1 MQPRFPKTRTHF
13 LYYNIARSEE
23 SFAVLLFYYIYKT
36 NKLSVTEA
44 DLEGGTGGAH
54 PPFCNHLLFCDHFEE
69 LQTVLI

>member
-36 NKLSVTEA
+36 NKLSATEA
-44 DLEGGTGGAH
+44 DLEGSTGGAH
-54 PPFCNHLLFCDHFEE
+54 PPV
-69 LQTVLI
+69 LQSLAFL